1 MRFSLSRPV
10 SLSTLLLVPL
20 LLMAPVGVTA
30 QPSGSPPAVAPDT
43 TQAGAVRV
51 YLDCQSSRCDF
62 DFFRDQMR
70 WVNFVRDRMVSD
82 VLLLVTS
89 LRTGSGGSEYT
100 ITAIGQSANR
110 GRADTAVMFV
120 APNDADDVVRR
131 QLARRFSL
139 LLGPYAART
148 PLASLISLNYAAPS
162 SAAANPKSVKDPWNF
177 WVYRV
182 SVNGYGSGEKQQSFV
197 NGFLSTSAN
206 RITQSLKITTGASM
220 GYDQSRFDLGA
231 GETFTNIQR
240 NYGGNATAV
249 KSLGEHFSA
258 GITSSAQFS
267 DFNNYDLNL
276 RVAPAV
282 EYNVF
287 PYKDFTRRQL
297 TAFYSIGIASMRY
310 QDVTIYDR
318 TSETRPVQNITLAW
332 NARQPWGSVN
342 MSLFGQQFLHDL
354 NYNSYGISGFT
365 DLRIAKGLAINVG
378 GNYSR
383 VNDQLYLRRGALSD
397 NEIIARQQALA
408 TNYRFFMNFGLSYTF
423 GSIFNTVVNPRFNGR
438 GGQQF

>member
-1 MRFSLSRPV
+1 MRSRFVAFVCLCLAIAPGASL
-10 SLSTLLLVPL
+10 
-20 LLMAPVGVTA
+20 A
-30 QPSGSPPAVAPDT
+30 QPTPPGATPAPDT
-43 TQAGAVRV
+43 SQAGAVRV
-51 YLDCQSSRCDF
+51 YLDCQSSRCDY

-70 WVNFVRDRMVSD
+70 WVNFVRDRLVSD

-89 LRTGSGGSEYT
+89 LRTGSGGLEYT
-100 ITAIGQSANR
+100 ISAIGQGANR
-110 GRADTAVMFV
+110 GRADTAVVFV
-120 APNDADDVVRR
+120 APNDADDVIRR
-131 QLARRFSL
+131 QLARTFSL

-148 PLASLISLNYAAPS
+148 PLASRLTLSYAAPTT
-162 SAAANPKSVKDPWNF
+162 AAASPKSVKDPWNF

-182 SVNGYGSGEKQQSFV
+182 SVNGFGNGEKRQSFV
-197 NGFLSTSAN
+197 NGFASTSAN
-206 RITQSLKITTGASM
+206 RVTQSLKVNLSANL
-220 GYDQSRFDLGA
+220 GYDQSRFDLGN
-231 GETFTNIQR
+231 GKTFTNIQR
-240 NYGGNATAV
+240 NYGGNASLV
-249 KSLGEHFSA
+249 KSINDHLSA
-258 GITSSAQFS
+258 GVTATSQFS

-297 TAFYSIGIASMRY
+297 TAFYAIGIASMRY

-318 TSETRPVQNITLAW
+318 ITETRPVHNLTLAW

-342 MSLFGQQFLHDL
+342 MSLFGSQYLHDVS
-354 NYNSYGISGFT
+354 YNSYGIGGFT
-365 DLRIAKGLAINVG
+365 DLRIAKGLAINIG

-408 TNYRFFMNFGLSYTF
+408 PNYRFFVNLGLSYTF
-423 GSIFNTVVNPRFNGR
+423 GSIYNTVVNPRFTGR